1 MNPIKKYEQDIKEHG
16 FQRDPAQE
24 QAVKSLDELFHQFQD
39 YMNTPIP
46 QLTRFQKLLGKKKP
60 TIRQMIKHRL
70 DIFFENISGLDFTEV
85 IPLSELGL
93 DSNLVVF
100 TQYSPAVC
108 MAKEPL
114 E

>member
-46 QLTRFQKLLGKKKP
+46 QLTRFQKLMGKKTK
-60 TIRQMIKHRL
+60 
-70 DIFFENISGLDFTEV
+70 
-85 IPLSELGL
+85 IPLTCSICFMTTYLIRLQKMIGGIEYHFYYQ
-93 DSNLVVF
+93 VHI
-100 TQYSPAVC
+100 Q
-108 MAKEPL
+108 
-114 E
+114 